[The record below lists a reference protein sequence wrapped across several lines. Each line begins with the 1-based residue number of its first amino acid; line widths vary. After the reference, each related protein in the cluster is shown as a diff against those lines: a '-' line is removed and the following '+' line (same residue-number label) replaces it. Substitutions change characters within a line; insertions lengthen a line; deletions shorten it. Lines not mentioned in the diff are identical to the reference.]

1 VHESDLK
8 AFLTLAETENTRDA
22 AALLRVNQSNVSRS
36 LARLEHDLGAELF
49 TRHGRRLVLNR
60 VGVAF
65 SSEALAIVTGYEAGR
80 RRVRQLSGSQATIRL
95 GFLQSVARRVVPH
108 LIGSFRQV
116 RPEVR
121 FELRQGFARDLFDL
135 VAADELDAAFA
146 TPPRTALGLGWQLME
161 EQQLFVALPSGH
173 RLVGRKSVAVED
185 LDSEDFIAFARPTE
199 LRQMIDPLLAAA
211 GAQVRIAFESS
222 EIDTIAGLVTAGLGV
237 SILPVS
243 GKRAN
248 PEPILVPL
256 RPATNRLLGLGWSQ
270 ERANPQS
277 VTDFVEHCRGLDL
290 ASLSA

>member
-1 VHESDLK
+1 MNEADLK
-8 AFLTLAETENTRDA
+8 AFLTLAETESTRDA
-22 AALLRVNQSNVSRS
+22 AALLQVNQSNVSRS

-60 VGVAF
+60 AGSAF
-65 SSEALAIVTGYEAGR
+65 ASEALNIVAGYEAGR
-80 RRVRQLSGSQATIRL
+80 RRVHQLSGSQATIRL
-95 GFLQSVARRVVPH
+95 GFLQSVARRVVPY

-135 VAADELDAAFA
+135 VAADELDVAFA
-146 TPPRTALGLGWQLME
+146 TPPRAALGLAWQLME

-173 RLVGRKSVAVED
+173 RLVGRKSVAATE
-185 LDSEDFIAFARPTE
+185 LDGEDFIAFARPTE
-199 LRQMIDPLLAAA
+199 LRQMTDPILAAA

-237 SILPVS
+237 SILPVA

-256 RPATNRLLGLGWSQ
+256 RPASNRLLGLGWSR
-270 ERANPQS
+270 ERANSQS
-277 VTDFVEHCRGLDL
+277 LTAFVEHCRSLDL
-290 ASLSA
+290 GRLSA